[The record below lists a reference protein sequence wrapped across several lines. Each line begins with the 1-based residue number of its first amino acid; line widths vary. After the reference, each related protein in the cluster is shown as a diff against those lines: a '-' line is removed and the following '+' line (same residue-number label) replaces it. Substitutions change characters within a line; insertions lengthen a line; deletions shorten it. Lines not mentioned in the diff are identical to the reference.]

1 MFIYVLFTF
10 YFSFNICKICLYL
23 EMICTEL
30 YLININI
37 IIFIYST
44 IKNTFHKQVLHSQY
58 MYKTEVALHILKKQL
73 STKGFS
79 WLGISL

>member
-1 MFIYVLFTF
+1 MQNFLF
-10 YFSFNICKICLYL
+10 L

-37 IIFIYST
+37 IIFICST
-44 IKNTFHKQVLHSQY
+44 IKNTFHKQVLRSQY
-58 MYKTEVALHILKKQL
+58 MYKTEVTLHILKKQQ

-79 WLGISL
+79 

>member
-1 MFIYVLFTF
+1 MLNFL
-10 YFSFNICKICLYL
+10 NL

-44 IKNTFHKQVLHSQY
+44 IKNTFHKQVLQQSVT
-58 MYKTEVALHILKKQL
+58 TEVTLHILKEQQ
-73 STKGFS
+73 STKVFS
-79 WLGISL
+79 WLDISL